1 MRNTLRRSP
10 ARRSLTAV
18 VLLAAALLTTG
29 CTGAATALRDLPVA
43 TGAAAP
49 SATAV
54 PSATATPSTAAVP
67 ASAGTALALLATLPV
82 KGRAPA
88 TGYQRTEDFGA
99 AWQDVDRN
107 GCDTRDDILS
117 RDLKGAARQG
127 RCRVLSGT
135 LADPYTGR
143 TIHFVRGEKTS
154 ALVQI
159 DHLVPLQ
166 NAWVTGAQRLSREQR
181 IRLANDPLN
190 LLAVDGAS
198 NQRKSAGDAA
208 TWLPANKA
216 FRCEYVARQVSVKA
230 VYGLWVTPP
239 EHDAIARILSACPA
253 QPAEPSGL
261 PPAVG

>member
-1 MRNTLRRSP
+1 MRNSPRRSP

-18 VLLAAALLTTG
+18 VLLAATLLTSG
-29 CTGAATALRDLPVA
+29 CAGAATALRDLPVA
-43 TGAAAP
+43 TGDAAP
-49 SATAV
+49 GATGT
-54 PSATATPSTAAVP
+54 PGTATVP
-67 ASAGTALALLATLPV
+67 APAGTALALLATLPV

-99 AWQDVDRN
+99 AWLDVDRN

-117 RDLKGAARQG
+117 RDLTGIARQG

-181 IRLANDPLN
+181 VRLANDPLN

-198 NQRKSAGDAA
+198 NQSKSASDAA

-239 EHDAIARILSACPA
+239 ERDAIARILSACPA

-261 PPAVG
+261 LPAAG